1 MFIFVFKQKTAYEM
15 RIRDWSSDVCSS
27 DLTHILMLDDR
38 SITDA
43 TIGYIRS
50 QHINAEAALRKTRD
64 ALIAVF
70 EQMDDAYLRTRRD
83 DVAHVCARIPR
94 VLMRSERQLP
104 QKADNDPFVMVAD
117 DITPADIILLSQL
130 HVAAFVTEY
139 GGPMSPLRRAHV

>member
-83 DVAHVCARIPR
+83 DVAHVCARIQR
-94 VLMRSERQLP
+94 VLMRSERQL
-104 QKADNDPFVMVAD
+104 Q
-117 DITPADIILLSQL
+117 I
-130 HVAAFVTEY
+130 
-139 GGPMSPLRRAHV
+139 GRAHV